1 MDNFFIK
8 KKSLLVLDAVWNKKI
23 FSKSFQ
29 SGGFLFGALR
39 SKIMFDVNTKRT
51 DGTVNKLC
59 EWMLPTLFGSLF
71 VAA

>member
-1 MDNFFIK
+1 LASRADNFFIK

-51 DGTVNKLC
+51 VNKLC
-59 EWMLPTLFGSLF
+59 E
-71 VAA
+71 